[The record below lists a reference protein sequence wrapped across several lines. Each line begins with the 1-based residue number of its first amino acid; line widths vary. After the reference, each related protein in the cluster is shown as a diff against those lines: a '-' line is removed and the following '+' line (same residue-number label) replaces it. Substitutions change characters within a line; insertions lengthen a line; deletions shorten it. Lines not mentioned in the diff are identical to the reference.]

1 MAEKREYTK
10 HQLKIIDNYYKN
22 ADARASQNLQEIVTE
37 LYLATSEKKRAQLW
51 ERARKA
57 LVTLG
62 FKEKMIDHIVST
74 GKPEVLAEHVKDILD
89 RT

>member
-37 LYLATSEKKRAQLW
+37 LYLATSEKKRKQLW
-51 ERARKA
+51 EYNLGVSHDDFNDIFGPEIQRVTIDFDRLLDPKVG
-57 LVTLG
+57 LV
-62 FKEKMIDHIVST
+62 
-74 GKPEVLAEHVKDILD
+74 
-89 RT
+89 